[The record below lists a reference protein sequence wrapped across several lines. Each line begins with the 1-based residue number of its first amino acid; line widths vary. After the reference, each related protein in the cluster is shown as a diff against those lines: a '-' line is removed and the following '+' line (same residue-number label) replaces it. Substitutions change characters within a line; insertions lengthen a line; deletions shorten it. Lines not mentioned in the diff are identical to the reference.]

1 MLDKLKTLVALV
13 IGAVVG
19 YYFAQLTLPATG
31 QETEANEKV
40 LKPLDVQSI
49 KTKLSQVSE
58 LATVSYQYTDLAQ
71 HEKSEKLW
79 GMKIPFSTSKIL
91 IQYSGTIKA
100 GIDLAQAQFAVEQ
113 DTVVTFMLPKAKIL
127 SHDIDQGSL
136 RVLNQSNGLFSS
148 IKIEDFNK
156 FCAEHRDSME
166 CRALNT
172 GLLQTAQEKS
182 QESLS
187 LITDPLIAEGY
198 TVRLTTLPDSL
209 AVTTPE
215 VPAPAPAKQ

>member
-1 MLDKLKTLVALV
+1 MLSKLKTLGLLAILIAVAV
-13 IGAVVG
+13 FAFQVG
-19 YYFAQLTLPATG
+19 VEYSSMQAGP
-31 QETEANEKV
+31 EKE

-100 GIDLAQAQFAVEQ
+100 GIDLALAQFSVA
-113 DTVVTFMLPKAKIL
+113 DTVVTFALPRAKIL

-156 FCAEHRDSME
+156 FCVEHRDSME
-166 CRALNT
+166 HRALST
-172 GLLQTAQEKS
+172 GLLETAQAKS
-182 QESLS
+182 EESLS
-187 LITDPLIAEGY
+187 LITDPLVAEGY
-198 TVRLTTLPDSL
+198 TVRLTVLPDTL
-209 AVTTPE
+209 QVATPE
-215 VPAPAPAKQ
+215 Q